1 MRRTTA
7 AVEVRAETPT
17 ALIDRL
23 SAEYDGP
30 GHDDG
35 LSEAYGDTVLQY
47 AIDGVGGGDGDGDN
61 PAADPVAES
70 DGISPNGPISPAD
83 RSADGVDRSA
93 DGIGGTVPDDDPAA
107 VTGPIPAVAAASDP
121 FATAFVGPVDADPD
135 PQRAALDGPTGRH
148 RRPGSALVS
157 HDTAPTGGRS
167 TVRRLVP
174 LGAGA
179 VVALVAA
186 TVLTL
191 VPQPPKPAPAPEL
204 QSQLAPAP
212 DPAAPTAGGTM
223 TSSAAPPPPPSAA
236 PKPAA
241 PRRAA
246 PRVVSGV
253 SDGTTAASRFGW
265 RLSAGDE
272 FGGSGLSGN
281 WGAYDGPGHGGQGR
295 RTPDAISVS
304 GGILRMR
311 GDSDGNTGGMA
322 WNGNQTYG
330 KWEVRA
336 RMPRGDDQYHPV
348 LLLWPESGWPP
359 EVDFSETSSASHG
372 TKFFLHFGSSN
383 DQVSGSSDVDI
394 TQWHN
399 YAVDWEPGSVTGY
412 IDGVKWFQSTDGGTV
427 PDQPMHLAIQ
437 LDYFPD
443 GGSPQPSELDVAYV
457 RIYR

>member
-7 AVEVRAETPT
+7 AVEGRAETPT

-23 SAEYDGP
+23 SAEYDRPGRDAGGP
-30 GHDDG
+30 DADG
-35 LSEAYGDTVLQY
+35 DTALHPVASGLGEDLAAGDVAYGD
-47 AIDGVGGGDGDGDN
+47 DGDTNGAVDHSSDGADRSSDGDGGTG
-61 PAADPVAES
+61 
-70 DGISPNGPISPAD
+70 DGGE
-83 RSADGVDRSA
+83 GF
-93 DGIGGTVPDDDPAA
+93 GDDDPAA
-107 VTGPIPAVAAASDP
+107 VTGPIPAVPAEPDAFEPDAFD
-121 FATAFVGPVDADPD
+121 TALVEPVGAG
-135 PQRAALDGPTGRH
+135 AGLDGPTGRH
-148 RRPGSALVS
+148 RRPDSALV
-157 HDTAPTGGRS
+157 TREAAPAGGRS

-191 VPQPPKPAPAPEL
+191 VPQPPKPEPSPEL

-223 TSSAAPPPPPSAA
+223 TTSVKPPPPPPA
-236 PKPAA
+236 PTVKPAA
-241 PRRAA
+241 PRPAA
-246 PRVVSGV
+246 PRVFAGAG
-253 SDGTTAASRFGW
+253 DGTQAASRFGW
-265 RLSAGDE
+265 RLAASDNFVGSA
-272 FGGSGLSGN
+272 LSGS
-281 WGAYDGPGHGGQGR
+281 WGTYDGPGHNGQGR

-304 GGILRMR
+304 GGILRIR
-311 GDSDGNTGGMA
+311 GDGNGNTGGMA
-322 WNGNQTYG
+322 WNNNQTYG

-336 RMPRGDDQYHPV
+336 RFPKGDDQYHPV
-348 LLLWPESGWPP
+348 LLLWPQDGWPP
-359 EVDFSETSSASHG
+359 EVDFSETSSASNG

-383 DQVSGSSDVDI
+383 DQVSGSSNVDI

-412 IDGVKWFQSTDGGTV
+412 IDGVRWFQSTDGGTV

-443 GGSPQPSELDVAYV
+443 GGSPRPSEMDVAYV